1 MNEHVKRGIKMK
13 NEKLYETCVV
23 CKRLT
28 DVKKDKD
35 VNDRLFYV
43 KGVGQLC
50 ETCFHEVFYMK
61 QNKDN

>member
-1 MNEHVKRGIKMK
+1 MK
-13 NEKLYETCVV
+13 KDNLYENCVV

-28 DVKKDKD
+28 NVKKDKD

-61 QNKDN
+61 KNEE